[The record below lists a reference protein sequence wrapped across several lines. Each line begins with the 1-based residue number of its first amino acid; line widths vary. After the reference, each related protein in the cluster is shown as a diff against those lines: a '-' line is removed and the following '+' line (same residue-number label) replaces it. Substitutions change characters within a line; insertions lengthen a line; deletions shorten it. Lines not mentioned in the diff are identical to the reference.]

1 MNLYLITGIL
11 VMAAVTYVIRFL
23 PMVVFRKK
31 INNVF
36 VKSFL
41 YYVPYAVLSAMTFP
55 AIFTCTG
62 NVITGVIGCV
72 TAIVIAYFKKS
83 LLTVAIGSALAV
95 YIAQILFV

>member
-41 YYVPYAVLSAMTFP
+41 
-55 AIFTCTG
+55 
-62 NVITGVIGCV
+62 
-72 TAIVIAYFKKS
+72 
-83 LLTVAIGSALAV
+83 
-95 YIAQILFV
+95 